1 MQQSRR
7 RGALIINHE
16 TVGMGAGVSR
26 IRYATEGWPT
36 ARCAEYV
43 VGEEL
48 RPEVR
53 VLSED
58 HTLRRGEEIQPGVEL
73 ILIENTGTGDRK
85 VIVRLVR
92 VRGFGQKRQKVQR
105 CWTQPIG
112 GDDVTRELSTPAA
125 IRIAGQ
131 RI

>member
-7 RGALIINHE
+7 KGALVINHE
-16 TVGMGAGVSR
+16 TVGMSAGVSR

-36 ARCAEYV
+36 ARCAKYV

-58 HTLRRGEEIQPGVEL
+58 HTLGSDEEIQPGVEL
-73 ILIENTGTGDRK
+73 VLVEETRTGNRK
-85 VIVRLVR
+85 VVVRLVR
-92 VRGFGQKRQKVQR
+92 VRGFWQKR
-105 CWTQPIG
+105 
-112 GDDVTRELSTPAA
+112 
-125 IRIAGQ
+125 
-131 RI
+131 